1 MARRRLDVE
10 MVRRGLT
17 GSRRAAQEAIQRKTV
32 TVGGAIA
39 EKASR
44 MVAPG
49 EPIEMLGPPPRYVSR
64 GGKKLEH
71 GLAAFGIDPA
81 GLRCLDVGASTGG
94 FTDCLLQAGAARVYA
109 VDVGKGQLA
118 QRLRDDPRVV
128 LHERTNARQMSL
140 DTVEGEVVDLAVVDV
155 SFISLR
161 LVIPPTCELVR
172 FGAPVVALVKPQ
184 FEAAQEKVGKGGIVR
199 DPEVWRAVLLGL
211 VDFLAGRGVVAEAV
225 VPSPI
230 TGADGNVEFLALLH
244 EVADAWSPGRSM
256 VEDAVAKAADPR

>member
-1 MARRRLDVE
+1 
-10 MVRRGLT
+10 MVRRGLA
-17 GSRRAAQEAIQRKTV
+17 GSRRVAQEAIERKTV

-64 GGKKLEH
+64 GGEKLAH
-71 GLAAFGIDPA
+71 GLAAFGVDPA

-109 VDVGKGQLA
+109 VDVGRGQLA

-128 LHERTNARQMSL
+128 LHERTHARQMSL

-161 LVIPPTCELVR
+161 LVIPPTWELVR
-172 FGAPVVALVKPQ
+172 RGAPVVALVKPQ
-184 FEAAQEKVGKGGIVR
+184 FEAARENVGKGGIVR
-199 DPEVWRAVLLGL
+199 DPEVWRSVLLGL
-211 VDFLAGRGVVAEAV
+211 EDFLALRGVVISAV
-225 VPSPI
+225 EPSPI
-230 TGADGNVEFLALLH
+230 KGTDGNVEFLALLR
-244 EVADAWSPGRSM
+244 EARDAATPGRNM
-256 VEDAVAKAADPR
+256 VEDAVAKVADPP